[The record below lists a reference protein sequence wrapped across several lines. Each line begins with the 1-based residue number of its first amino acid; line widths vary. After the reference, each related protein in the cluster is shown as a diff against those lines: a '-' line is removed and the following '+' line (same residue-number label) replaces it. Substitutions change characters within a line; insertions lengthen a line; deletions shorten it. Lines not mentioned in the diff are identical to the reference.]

1 MHVMRGRPESA
12 ERHGVGHVAR
22 CTARAPHGRSGPVR
36 RQTRQV
42 PAHHAQRAARA
53 VFCRPGQAPLRGVC
67 SGWAVGRRHSP
78 ASGRYP
84 LLCTRLLRVGLRRL
98 HHRRVLAEDHR
109 LADLH
114 QPVHRPGPRRPGD
127 RRLATKTS
135 GADLTGLVH
144 HLRPRRVSTGPS
156 ATSRPYQSV
165 MPSPQWV
172 P

>member
-67 SGWAVGRRHSP
+67 SGWVYGAFITDVYSRRIIGWQTSTSLYTDLALDALEIAVCQRKR
-78 ASGRYP
+78 
-84 LLCTRLLRVGLRRL
+84 
-98 HHRRVLAEDHR
+98 
-109 LADLH
+109 
-114 QPVHRPGPRRPGD
+114 QGP
-127 RRLATKTS
+127 T
-135 GADLTGLVH
+135 
-144 HLRPRRVSTGPS
+144 
-156 ATSRPYQSV
+156 
-165 MPSPQWV
+165 
-172 P
+172 